1 VPAILFVAYLVI
13 RYRADLVNRR
23 LVVLA
28 FLIVVVHIVIVSGF
42 AHWWGGHSFGPRFT
56 TGTIPWL
63 VLLTILGLGA
73 MAKAQSH
80 QPDRARLS
88 RSITLSIGV
97 ALLAASVFT
106 NARGALSADTLEWNS
121 KPLNIDQHP
130 ERLWSWRYPQFLAG
144 LIHPPLPT
152 SVPILPYEARIDF
165 GSEQA
170 EQYLW
175 FGWSGGEQTF
185 RWTDGK
191 EAAIIFSLKD
201 PKPIVLRIN
210 MGAFLRAGRL
220 ESQTLLVNLNGK
232 RIASTEIID
241 SQARVYSFAL
251 PEGILRQKNIL
262 TFELPDAE
270 SPESLNG
277 ETDRRELG
285 LSVEWLQLSTD
296 LSAPRT

>member
-1 VPAILFVAYLVI
+1 
-13 RYRADLVNRR
+13 
-23 LVVLA
+23 
-28 FLIVVVHIVIVSGF
+28 
-42 AHWWGGHSFGPRFT
+42 
-56 TGTIPWL
+56 
-63 VLLTILGLGA
+63 
-73 MAKAQSH
+73 
-80 QPDRARLS
+80 
-88 RSITLSIGV
+88 
-97 ALLAASVFT
+97 
-106 NARGALSADTLEWNS
+106 
-121 KPLNIDQHP
+121 
-130 ERLWSWRYPQFLAG
+130 

-220 ESQTLLVNLNGK
+220 EKQALLVNLNGK